1 MGVVLVRSTHINT
14 TDEETS
20 HHFPKRRRAR
30 RESEMVHLLILLII
44 PALGRPSSDQPDVGA
59 EINNQLDD
67 LVKFSHET
75 GKLLNNTKL
84 FGKVAET
91 LQEADQ
97 SILDMEAELNK
108 LQSKVPALQD
118 KGNYFPG
125 YVKAKS
131 FLRQTRQELRELA
144 HRTVK
149 EVDIMT
155 TLLDDHDKIKIPF
168 LLEAAIQRMKLLI
181 DETKEKLDKAKN
193 KYKEARS
200 AFENLRSSVAVQH
213 EILGKEIIARQ
224 AKLEQYEKDKEYTE
238 TVRFNCKIASW
249 FTFGLC
255 SLIHHYVNEVPL
267 EEARV
272 DLENLNALTPRFL
285 ERALALTQ
293 DIDNAVGEMDKEIDL
308 INKWAVSAHRVNQN
322 IKDHPVEFLRVYEAL
337 RTNFKRGL
345 VDLKMNAQHFL
356 DL

>member
-1 MGVVLVRSTHINT
+1 
-14 TDEETS
+14 
-20 HHFPKRRRAR
+20 
-30 RESEMVHLLILLII
+30 
-44 PALGRPSSDQPDVGA
+44 
-59 EINNQLDD
+59 
-67 LVKFSHET
+67 
-75 GKLLNNTKL
+75 
-84 FGKVAET
+84 
-91 LQEADQ
+91 
-97 SILDMEAELNK
+97 MEAELNN
-108 LQSKVPALQD
+108 LQSKIPALQGQ
-118 KGNYFPG
+118 GNYFPG

-168 LLEAAIQRMKLLI
+168 LLEAAIQRMKLLM

-193 KYKEARS
+193 KYNEARS

-213 EILGKEIIARQ
+213 EILKEEIIARQ
-224 AKLEQYEKDKEYTE
+224 DKLEQYEKDKEYTE
-238 TVRFNCKIASW
+238 TVRYNCKIASW

-272 DLENLNALTPRFL
+272 DLEKLNALTPRFL